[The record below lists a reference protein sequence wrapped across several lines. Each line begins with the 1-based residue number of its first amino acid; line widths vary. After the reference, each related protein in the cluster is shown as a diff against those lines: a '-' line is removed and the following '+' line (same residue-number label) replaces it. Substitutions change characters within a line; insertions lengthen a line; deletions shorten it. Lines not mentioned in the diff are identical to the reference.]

1 MSLHVELPE
10 IDLLRAE
17 LLLMKVEC
25 EALRVDAE
33 RYRYM
38 RDFPYNNIA
47 RAVGITDGRHY
58 WLQFDAADVAVD
70 KAMSDDSQ
78 LLTCMAEEHDQ

>member
-1 MSLHVELPE
+1 MSLQVELSE
-10 IDLLRAE
+10 IHILKAE
-17 LLLMKVEC
+17 LLLMSVEC
-25 EALRVDAE
+25 DALRVDAE

-58 WLQFDAADVAVD
+58 WLQFDAADAAID
-70 KAMSDDSQ
+70 KAMSDDCQ
-78 LLTCMAEEHDQ
+78 LLACMTREQDQ